1 MRNRGRVATL
11 AVALGL
17 AAPAAAKPVDFL
29 FVAGDSLSDPGNVFA
44 ATSAVSDLLPAFVQP
59 IPPSPPYFDGRFSD
73 GPVWVEGLGDRL
85 GLTAAEVR
93 NVALGGAKTSG
104 HTALDDVPAFARP
117 LLSDTGIGGLRQQVD
132 TYLAAGGPVSPDG
145 LYVLWA
151 GATNYLF
158 DEPATTPAGVPR
170 PVVDVDRSVREL
182 AEAGATRFLVPNLPD
197 LGRLPSTRGD
207 VEAASLTAATDAHNT
222 ALAATLADTAAGLG
236 LDIELFDV
244 AAYFADALDGA
255 FGFANV
261 TTPCIGAPAT
271 CGDAL
276 FFDGI
281 HPTAA
286 AHDLLADFAVDAI
299 ATPLPPALALL
310 APVLGILGVLA
321 RRRRDGRRARADGA
335 RATVD
340 GSPA

>member
-1 MRNRGRVATL
+1 MRSSGWAAAL

-44 ATSAVSDLLPAFVQP
+44 ATSAVSDLLPGFVQP

-117 LLSDTGIGGLRQQVD
+117 LLSDAGIGGLRQQVD

-158 DEPATTPAGVPR
+158 DDPTTTPAGVPR

-182 AEAGATRFLVPNLPD
+182 ADAGATRFLVPNLPD

-207 VEAASLTAATDAHNT
+207 PEAAALSAATGAHNT
-222 ALAATLADTAAGLG
+222 ALAATLAATAARRGLE
-236 LDIELFDV
+236 IELFDV
-244 AAYFADALDGA
+244 AGFFAEALAGA
-255 FGFANV
+255 FDFANV
-261 TTPCIGAPAT
+261 TTPCIRAPVT
-271 CGDAL
+271 CDDAL

-286 AHDLLADFAVDAI
+286 AHDRLADFAVEAI
-299 ATPLPPALALL
+299 ATPLPPGLVLIAPALGALAWR
-310 APVLGILGVLA
+310 ARQARGKCRRADARRLA
-321 RRRRDGRRARADGA
+321 R
-335 RATVD
+335 
-340 GSPA
+340 

>member
-1 MRNRGRVATL
+1 MGERWRAMAVA
-11 AVALGL
+11 AALGL

-44 ATSAVSDLLPAFVQP
+44 ITSAASALFPAFVQP
-59 IPPSPPYFDGRFSD
+59 IPPSPPYFEGRFSD
-73 GPVWVEGLGDRL
+73 GPVWVEELGDRL
-85 GLTAAEVR
+85 GLTAPEVR

-104 HTALDDVPAFARP
+104 HTALDDVPVFARP
-117 LLSDTGIGGLRQQVD
+117 LLSDAGIGGLRQQVD

-158 DEPATTPAGVPR
+158 DEPATTPAGLPR

-197 LGRLPSTRGD
+197 LGRLPSTRGGAQ
-207 VEAASLTAATDAHNT
+207 AAALTTATTTHNT
-222 ALAATLADTAAGLG
+222 ALAATLADTATALG
-236 LDIELFDV
+236 LDIEVFDV
-244 AAYFADALDGA
+244 ARYFAEAQAGA

-261 TTPCIGAPAT
+261 TRPCLRAPAT
-271 CGDAL
+271 CGEAL

-286 AHDLLADFAVDAI
+286 AHDLLADFAFEAI
-299 ATPLPPALALL
+299 STPLPAGVVLLTPALA
-310 APVLGILGVLA
+310 VLA
-321 RRRRDGRRARADGA
+321 GLARLAGRNTRAA
-335 RATVD
+335 
-340 GSPA
+340 